1 MRFANLRVMMSDR
14 RVRLWELAKVLKRS
28 DAYLSDR
35 LNGRYQFAP
44 HERTRLAEYFGVK
57 EDWLFQEFRPPVAR
71 RETAMLTPS
80 AELR

>member
-1 MRFANLRVMMSDR
+1 MRFANLRAMMSHR
-14 RVRLWELAKVLKRS
+14 RVRAWELAQILRHS

-35 LNGRYQFAP
+35 LNGRYEFAP

-71 RETAMLTPS
+71 RETAMLTP
-80 AELR
+80 AMEVR